1 MQRVIKQSK
10 DLANMALQT
19 LMILTTARRPLTA
32 NELCCALAIDLDELD
47 DGFDE
52 DNIPDIDCVLS
63 SCAGMVV
70 CETQT
75 LPIRQSRLDN
85 ISDNTSPSTPGQ
97 TGNSLVKLAHK
108 SIQDYLSFTQS
119 KWFPHAEPR
128 MAAICRIFLQE
139 WKQDKIQR
147 ETPFL
152 NYASDH
158 WGYHHVVKDSVTPNK
173 ATDTEIDVQIPRQNS
188 FPLVVKQAGDHFGI
202 RQLALE
208 LEDQGATLL
217 LWACEEN
224 NINVVEIFL
233 SLSLERFTKP
243 IERIEGPRRGQGDE
257 KCERPW
263 CPDHGGAHL
272 DIYPGCSDLV
282 ADACTSALRETRLI
296 DMAMMIAIRNDRQL
310 IAEILLS
317 HGAAFTRR
325 EMDGFTALGLAA
337 WKGHSNILSWIL
349 GQNSV
354 EVTMILAIH
363 RR

>member
-188 FPLVVKQAGDHFGI
+188 FPLIVKQAGDHFGI

-208 LEDQGATLL
+208 LEDQGVTLL
-217 LWACEEN
+217 FWACEEN
-224 NINVVEIFL
+224 NINVLEIFL
-233 SLSLERFTKP
+233 SLIPESFTKP
-243 IERIEGPRRGQGDE
+243 IPQVRRIGDVDKE
-257 KCERPW
+257 CESPW
-263 CPDHGGAHL
+263 CPVHGGAHL
-272 DIYPGCSDLV
+272 DIYPGCGDLV
-282 ADACTSALRETRLI
+282 PAACTSALRETRMIDVAMLI
-296 DMAMMIAIRNDRQL
+296 AATCDRHL

-317 HGAAFTRR
+317 HGAAFTHRD
-325 EMDGFTALGLAA
+325 MDGFTALGIAA
-337 WKGHSNILSWIL
+337 WKGHSNMLSWIL
-349 GQNSV
+349 GQDSV
-354 EVTMILAIH
+354 EVNMILAVQT
-363 RR
+363 R

>member
-1 MQRVIKQSK
+1 MQRVIKQPK
-10 DLANMALQT
+10 DLANIALQT

-75 LPIRQSRLDN
+75 LPLRQSRSDN
-85 ISDNTSPSTPGQ
+85 ISGVTSPSTHDQ
-97 TGNSLVKLAHK
+97 TDDSLVKLAHK

-119 KWFPHAEPR
+119 KWFPHAEPQ
-128 MAAICRIFLQE
+128 MAAICRTFLQE
-139 WKQDKIQR
+139 LKQDKIQR
-147 ETPFL
+147 ETPFV

-158 WGYHHVVKDSVTPNK
+158 WGYHHVVKDWVTPNK
-173 ATDTEIDVQIPRQNS
+173 ATDTEIDVQIPRQSS
-188 FPLVVKQAGDHFGI
+188 FPLIVKQAGDHFGI

-208 LEDQGATLL
+208 LEDQGATLV
-217 LWACEEN
+217 LWACQEN
-224 NINVVEIFL
+224 NINVLEIFL
-233 SLSLERFTKP
+233 SLSLERITKP
-243 IERIEGPRRGQGDE
+243 IKGVEGFPE
-257 KCERPW
+257 KCERLC

-282 ADACTSALRETRLI
+282 AAACSSALRETRLI
-296 DMAMMIAIRNDRQL
+296 DVAMTRAIANDRQL
-310 IAEILLS
+310 IAEMLLS

-325 EMDGFTALGLAA
+325 DMDGFTALGLAA
-337 WKGHSNILSWIL
+337 WKGHSNMLSWIL
-349 GQNSV
+349 AQNSV
-354 EVTMILAIH
+354 EVKMVLAIQ